1 MLQNL
6 FRGLFGRTAPASPP
20 AAAPVPAAVPTPMPA
35 PAAPEPI
42 PEIIVTGTRLPPMDF
57 VCPGGL
63 TVRSHME
70 VITHEAIV
78 PEAYRDSKKI
88 WTWGVGVTNASGHI
102 VHPRYLRNP
111 QTLERCLE
119 VYEWLVRQKYLPE
132 VRRAFGNYQ
141 LNEHQLAAALSFH
154 WNTGGIA
161 RAQWVKSFLAGDIEL
176 AKTQFMNWRSPAEI
190 VRRREAERDL
200 FFDGKWTNRGTRA
213 RVITRVHANG
223 NPVWSSS
230 EQRDIADVLGGVLA
244 RAGK

>member
-1 MLQNL
+1 MLKNL
-6 FRGLFGRTAPASPP
+6 FTGLFGRKVVK
-20 AAAPVPAAVPTPMPA
+20 APVPTPA
-35 PAAPEPI
+35 PVPVLAPAPVAIESI
-42 PEIIVTGTRLPPMDF
+42 PEIIVSANRLPPMGF

-78 PEAYRDSKKI
+78 LEAYRDSKKI

-111 QTLERCLE
+111 QSIERCLE
-119 VYEWLVRQKYLPE
+119 VYEWLVRMKYLPE
-132 VRRAFGNYQ
+132 VRKAFGNYQ

-154 WNTGGIA
+154 WNTGGIS
-161 RAQWVKSFLAGDIEL
+161 RASWVKSFLAGNTEL

-190 VRRREAERDL
+190 IKRREAERDL
-200 FFDGKWTNRGTRA
+200 FFDGTWTNRGTQA
-213 RVITRVHANG
+213 RVIHRVHANG
-223 NPVWSSS
+223 NPMWSSAVMTDVGN
-230 EQRDIADVLGGVLA
+230 QLADVLA